1 MAKYYKINQFIQA
14 KEVRVV
20 DEDGKQVGV
29 MPIFNAIQKAREAG
43 VDLVEVSSNAKPP
56 VCKIIDFKKFKYIEA
71 KKEQEEK
78 KSQKGGEVKE
88 VQLSPFIAENDFQ
101 TRVKR
106 VKDFVK
112 DNNKVKV
119 RVRFKGR
126 ELGKKDFGFKLIDK
140 MVEEVKDFAVK
151 ETEAKF
157 SGREIFLI
165 LGPLKKK

>member
-20 DEDGKQVGV
+20 DEEGKQIGV

-43 VDLVEVSSNAKPP
+43 VDLVEVAPGAKPP

-78 KSQKGGEVKE
+78 KGQKGGDVKE
-88 VQLSPFIAENDFQ
+88 VQLSPFIADNDFQ
-101 TRVKR
+101 TRIKR
-106 VKDFVK
+106 ARGFIKE
-112 DNNKVKV
+112 NNKVKV

-126 ELGKKDFGFKLIDK
+126 ELSKKDFGFKLIDE
-140 MVEEVKDFAVK
+140 MVEQLKDVAVK
-151 ETEAKF
+151 ETEPKF
-157 SGREIFLI
+157 GGREIFLI
-165 LGPLKKK
+165 LGPAKKK